1 MSEKPPPGSPPA
13 QGPAPAAVLP
23 ALLEHPDVLLRPL
36 TPADARAL
44 FEVTPQD
51 TFRYFLDWPVE
62 WTLPAFEAWIASR
75 LFKPT
80 SCGMVVIDRRTGR
93 IVGSS
98 SYLDIDPVHR
108 GVEIGFTWY
117 TPEARGTRI
126 NPASKLLLLEHAF
139 GPMFAGRCERVQLKC
154 DGRNERSQ
162 RAIAKL
168 GAVREGVLR
177 KHRVLMDGYVRD
189 TVMFSITREEWP
201 RVREGLHNRLAEAG
215 A

>member
-1 MSEKPPPGSPPA
+1 MSEKPTLTS
-13 QGPAPAAVLP
+13 PAPAVLP
-23 ALLEHPDVLLRPL
+23 TSLNHPDVTLRPL
-36 TPADARAL
+36 APGDVKAL

-51 TFRYFLDWPVE
+51 TFRYFLDWPAT

-75 LFKPT
+75 LVKPT
-80 SCGMVVIDRRTGR
+80 SCGFVVIDARSGR

-117 TPEARGTRI
+117 TPEARGTRV

-139 GPMFAGRCERVQLKC
+139 GPLFGGRCERVQLKC

-177 KHRVLMDGYVRD
+177 KHRVLKDGFVRD

-201 RVREGLHNRLAEAG
+201 KVREGLLARLAESRA
-215 A
+215 